1 MRIIRVIV
9 LLVILFVPMKPS
21 IALASDGQSSN
32 ETKINFSLTD
42 DLVIE
47 NGVIV
52 AKPLAFIA
60 NRHQSAKTDRDLEI
74 EKIIERFKEKRKN
87 ATLPKG
93 QFTIN
98 ASAYTA
104 AADECGKS
112 DGITASG
119 IKVLEGE
126 TIACPPQFPLGTKLR
141 IDGMGTYMCQ
151 DRGGA
156 IKGNHVDIY
165 METKTQAFSFGRRN
179 LLAQVVE

>member
-1 MRIIRVIV
+1 M
-9 LLVILFVPMKPS
+9 LLTILFVPVTPQ
-21 IALASDGQSSN
+21 IALAATEQDSN
-32 ETKINFSLTD
+32 ETNIKFNIKD

-47 NGVIV
+47 NGVIKN
-52 AKPLAFIA
+52 KPFAFIKEDYKPVKT
-60 NRHQSAKTDRDLEI
+60 NRDIEI
-74 EKIIERFKEKRKN
+74 EKIIEKYHERHESAR
-87 ATLPKG
+87 LPEG
-93 QFTIN
+93 QFIIN

-119 IKVLEGE
+119 LMVKENE
-126 TIACPPQFPLGTKLR
+126 TIACPPQFPFGTKLQ

-156 IKGNHVDIY
+156 IKANHIDIY
-165 METKTQAFSFGRRN
+165 VETKKEAFSFGRRN